1 MGVGMRFSRRTS
13 WNLEEN
19 ELSAAVQQRR
29 LSGRPLFDLTV
40 SNPTQNGFSY
50 HNAALLAPLSD
61 HRAIDYEPDPL
72 GMLSAR
78 QAVAAYYRDHG
89 AAVSPER
96 ICLTTSTSEAYSF
109 LFRLLCDP
117 GDEIL
122 VARPSYPLFD
132 FIAQLD
138 NIKLREYPLWYDPH
152 GDSSDSTGAAGWCI
166 DITALEAAIGPRTR
180 ALIVVHP
187 NYPTGSF
194 VSPAEREALA
204 QICTRHGLALIV
216 DEVFLDYAINMSRAS
231 SFAAGELR
239 CLAFVLSGLSK
250 ICALPQMKAS
260 WLVACGP
267 PSAVQAAMHRIEVIA
282 DTFLSMNAPV
292 QHALST
298 WLDGRHD
305 IQRQIRE
312 RVISNLGILDER
324 LRGTSSERF
333 AIQGGWTALLRVP
346 LSSVDFELASL
357 NQGVLVQPG
366 VFYGMPKS
374 RVVLSLLTPANTW
387 QRGLAL
393 LPLEE

>member
-1 MGVGMRFSRRTS
+1 
-13 WNLEEN
+13 
-19 ELSAAVQQRR
+19 
-29 LSGRPLFDLTV
+29 
-40 SNPTQNGFSY
+40 
-50 HNAALLAPLSD
+50 
-61 HRAIDYEPDPL
+61 
-72 GMLSAR
+72 
-78 QAVAAYYRDHG
+78 
-89 AAVSPER
+89 
-96 ICLTTSTSEAYSF
+96 
-109 LFRLLCDP
+109 
-117 GDEIL
+117 
-122 VARPSYPLFD
+122 
-132 FIAQLD
+132 
-138 NIKLREYPLWYDPH
+138 
-152 GDSSDSTGAAGWCI
+152 
-166 DITALEAAIGPRTR
+166 
-180 ALIVVHP
+180 
-187 NYPTGSF
+187 
-194 VSPAEREALA
+194 
-204 QICTRHGLALIV
+204 
-216 DEVFLDYAINMSRAS
+216 
-231 SFAAGELR
+231 
-239 CLAFVLSGLSK
+239 
-250 ICALPQMKAS
+250 MKAS